1 MNNYNNNNIC
11 FFLYLGIP
19 IDGHDF
25 PIIMGSI
32 IAPVVVEDI
41 DQDGKLDIIGVDMIS
56 NMAAFTR
63 KGKRMWDIQ
72 LTPGCVTAP
81 AIADV
86 NDNGVLDIVVSCNS
100 GAIHVV

>member
-1 MNNYNNNNIC
+1 
-11 FFLYLGIP
+11 
-19 IDGHDF
+19 
-25 PIIMGSI
+25 
-32 IAPVVVEDI
+32 
-41 DQDGKLDIIGVDMIS
+41 MIS

-100 GAIHVV
+100 GAIHVVDAAGKGVSPFPILQEPGVKGSPTLLKMGDNSHFHVLSMAASGHLYIT